1 MIIFLRVKFFISY
14 TFQHYKEEIN
24 KAQMTAESIPIIT
37 NNEEQMKS
45 LMIEQ
50 FSRLSKLNQRWS
62 QE

>member
-1 MIIFLRVKFFISY
+1 
-14 TFQHYKEEIN
+14 
-24 KAQMTAESIPIIT
+24 MTAESIPIIT

-45 LMIEQ
+45 LMVEQ